1 MVVPNR
7 PLNHNAPSFLQ
18 IMTAPH
24 FQDFDHGISLIDADY
39 QRRGLAAIYLIVEG
53 NRAALIDTG
62 TSLSVLGVIRVLRA
76 KRIPLENVDFVI
88 PTHVHLD
95 HAGGAGAM
103 MRKFPNARL
112 VIHPRGARHMIDP
125 SRLIAGVTD
134 VYGPEWVARYF
145 GDILPVA
152 ADRVIEAPDHFT
164 LEFNGRELLFLDT
177 PGHARHHFAV
187 VDNHSSRGIFAGD
200 TFGVSYREFDTLK
213 GAFILPA
220 TPPVQFDPPAHHATI
235 DRLAGLCPRRIF
247 LTHFGFVTEV
257 DRLARDMHELLD
269 AYVELANQVREAG
282 AARIG
287 QLIQGQRDI
296 LYPRLAQHGCKL
308 DENQI
313 EMLLTGDLKINAQ
326 GLAFWLDHDSSRKN

>member
-62 TSLSVLGVIRVLRA
+62 TSLSVPGVIRVLRA

-103 MRKFPNARL
+103 MRNFPNARL

-164 LEFNGRELLFLDT
+164 LDFNGRELLFLDT

-187 VDNHSSRGIFAGD
+187 VDNHSSGIFAGD

-235 DRLAGLCPRRIF
+235 DRLAGLRPRRIF

-269 AYVELANQVREAG
+269 AYVELGSQVRAAG
-282 AARIG
+282 ADRLG
-287 QLIQGQRDI
+287 RLIQGQRDI
-296 LYPRLAQHGCKL
+296 LYPRLARHGCKL

-313 EMLLTGDLKINAQ
+313 ELLLAGDLKINAQ